1 MGFGILQ
8 GFLFFYELFFQQ
20 ERMSDKIADKF
31 VLYDEV
37 TLKKMSGNTNFSIY
51 LFAHI
56 DIF

>member
-37 TLKKMSGNTNFSIY
+37 TLKK
-51 LFAHI
+51 
-56 DIF
+56 